1 MARPCEEAMNR
12 TRFARTL
19 DEAFPFGPEYGCA
32 ITRYERTDW
41 GQIAVYVTCAIACLC
56 LVAILAAEY
65 LAADAAS
72 NNQEAANVAMK
83 E

>member
-1 MARPCEEAMNR
+1 MN
-12 TRFARTL
+12 TRRYPRTL
-19 DEAFPFGPEYGCA
+19 DQAFGPYNRSSQCEIVPMPSPRMHRA
-32 ITRYERTDW
+32 DR
-41 GQIAVYVTCAIACLC
+41 VVTAASLIACLC
-56 LVAILAAEY
+56 LVAIFAAEY